1 MGHVSPR
8 DGSTTA
14 LASTEAHDAAERREA
29 ARALL
34 MTPFVTARTAPQTLA
49 LVRRHATP
57 LRQVFSTQLGCSLVV
72 EASFARLVKEPPAPA
87 APSRPLRRGDQAF
100 TPRTYAYLSLLCAG
114 LLAPDVGEQVLVS
127 ALVEQVRADAAAAG
141 IEVGD
146 SLSERRQLVA
156 AVEVLVGWGVLSETD
171 GSVGAWGER
180 RDEALLTVH
189 RPLLPHLLARPLQ
202 DALRP
207 GAVVSTPPETS
218 SKETLSSKTSSSET
232 SRTTDDAPA
241 GRPPHEA
248 GASGDGAAAGEASA
262 GGAPRQ
268 EDIDPGTAASGVPG
282 ADRRS
287 LRRRFVEDP
296 LVRREDLTAGE
307 ADALSRDRRDLA
319 RVLDDAFGLVLE
331 VRTEGALAYDPDGE
345 VTDVVFPGPGT
356 VRQAAL
362 LLLDAVVDRTR
373 PGVDSRAVVDG
384 REVPGVLAPWSL
396 VDEEV
401 ADLAD
406 RNAAVWSEALVT
418 EPVRL
423 RREAVVLLESLSL
436 GRGTD
441 EGLVVHPAAARYR
454 PDPQRAAP
462 TRARRRG
469 AEGRA
474 AEAPTASGPV
484 ASDAPLFDLEGS

>member
-1 MGHVSPR
+1 MGHVTGR
-8 DGSTTA
+8 DGPTTV
-14 LASTEAHDAAERREA
+14 LASTETHDAAERREA

-49 LVRRHATP
+49 LVRRHATA
-57 LRQVFSTQLGCSLVV
+57 LRQTFATQLGCSLVV
-72 EASFARLVKEPPAPA
+72 GASFARLVKEPPAPG
-87 APSRPLRRGDQAF
+87 APSRPLRRGEQPF

-146 SLSERRQLVA
+146 TLAERRQLVA
-156 AVEVLVGWGVLSETD
+156 AVEVLIGWGVLSETD

-180 RDEALLTVH
+180 HDEALLTVH
-189 RPLLPHLLARPLQ
+189 RPLLPHLLARPL
-202 DALRP
+202 P
-207 GAVVSTPPETS
+207 
-218 SKETLSSKTSSSET
+218 
-232 SRTTDDAPA
+232 DAP
-241 GRPPHEA
+241 R
-248 GASGDGAAAGEASA
+248 
-262 GGAPRQ
+262 
-268 EDIDPGTAASGVPG
+268 PGTAASSPSPVPAADGAALARPPHEVDPAAAGPSREEAPDDDVRQDGPAPGPPAAGVPG

-287 LRRRFVEDP
+287 LRRRLVEDP
-296 LVRREDLTAGE
+296 LVRREDLSAGE

-331 VRTEGALAYDPDGE
+331 VRAEGALAYDPDGE
-345 VTDVVFPGPGT
+345 ATDIVFPGPGT

-362 LLLDAVVDRTR
+362 LLLDAVVDRSR
-373 PGVDSRAVVDG
+373 PDAGTTAVVEG
-384 REVPGVLAPWSL
+384 RAVPGVLAPWAL

-401 ADLAD
+401 ADLAG

-418 EPVRL
+418 DPPRL
-423 RREAVVLLESLSL
+423 RREAVALLESLSL
-436 GRGTD
+436 ARGTG

-454 PDPQRAAP
+454 PDPQRAVP
-462 TRARRRG
+462 TRARRR

-474 AEAPTASGPV
+474 AEAPATAA
-484 ASDAPLFDLEGS
+484 ASAADAPLFDLEGS